1 VEPESDVRPDLT
13 EDDLQGAF
21 SGREMLVALL
31 ECAAEAIIA
40 TDGAGRIVLANRRAL
55 EVFGYTRREL
65 IGSPVEILLPES
77 KRPFHIDE
85 RNRFMARPETRPMG
99 IGMDLAGR
107 RKDGTEFPV
116 EVGLSSI
123 NVPAGRFAIAFVTD
137 ITRRKELE
145 DQLLH
150 ARKMEA
156 VGRLAGG
163 VAHDFNNMLTVISG
177 YNQMILDLL
186 SPADSLRE
194 YAEEILKASNNAA
207 AVTNRLLSFSRRHV
221 IRLQRV
227 NVNTVLEQTEK
238 MLRHLIGEDI
248 ELIFRLSPGI
258 GSIYADPGQIE
269 ENVVNLV
276 VNSRDAMPE
285 GGRITIETSN
295 VRLDEWQL
303 GTDLGVKCG
312 DYVMIGVR
320 DTGIGM
326 DAETRRRIFE
336 PFFTTKPQGKGTGLG
351 LATVYG
357 TVKQVG
363 GDVWVHSEPGQGATF
378 LLYFPRIASDAGTET
393 GSDAEISS
401 ATGGSET
408 ILLVE
413 DEESLRTLTVRMLD
427 QLGYTVLPAAD
438 GKHGIEIAKSR
449 SERIDLLL
457 TDIVMPN
464 MSGTQLAAAITA
476 VHPEIAVVFI
486 SGYADDTLP
495 QQNFFDPDLE
505 FLSKPFTLES
515 LARTLREALSAR
527 ARKPRPR
534 PTIART

>member
-1 VEPESDVRPDLT
+1 VEPEPDVRPDLT
-13 EDDLQGAF
+13 DDELSGAF
-21 SGREMLVALL
+21 SGHEMLVALL

-40 TDGAGRIVLANRRAL
+40 TDGGGRIVLANRRAI
-55 EVFGYTRREL
+55 EMFGYTRREL

-77 KRPFHIDE
+77 KRRVHIDE
-85 RNRFMARPETRPMG
+85 RNRFMGCPETRPMG

-123 NVPAGRFAIAFVTD
+123 NVPAGRFAIAFITD

-177 YNQMILDLL
+177 YNGMILDQL
-186 SPADSLRE
+186 SPYDSLRE
-194 YAEEILKASNNAA
+194 YAEEILKASHNAA
-207 AVTNRLLSFSRRHV
+207 ALTNRLLSFSRRHV
-221 IRLQRV
+221 IKLQRV
-227 NVNTVLEQTEK
+227 NVNTILEQTEK
-238 MLRHLIGEDI
+238 MLRRLIGEDI

-303 GTDLGVKCG
+303 GTDVGARRG
-312 DYVMIGVR
+312 EYVMIGVS
-320 DTGIGM
+320 DTGTGM
-326 DAETRRRIFE
+326 DAETKRRIFE

-363 GDVWVHSEPGQGATF
+363 GDIWVHSEPGQGATF
-378 LLYFPRIASDAGTET
+378 LLYFPKIASDAGTET
-393 GSDAEISS
+393 GGDAEISS

-413 DEESLRTLTVRMLD
+413 DEESVRTLTVRMLD
-427 QLGYTVLPAAD
+427 QLGYTTLPAGD

-449 SERIDLLL
+449 SECIDLLL
-457 TDIVMPN
+457 TDIAMPN

-486 SGYADDTLP
+486 SAYADDTFP
-495 QQNFFDPDLE
+495 QQGFFESDIE
-505 FLSKPFTLES
+505 FLPKPFTLES
-515 LARTLREALSAR
+515 LARKLRDALAAR

-534 PTIART
+534 PTTAKT